1 MLTGAYPM
9 NVDAKARITLPA
21 TLRKELGK
29 SIKLVPFRGC
39 VYGFTPESFESW
51 MHGLFDHGDSHF
63 DPRSRKDDKLRRGLN
78 ASAVEVELDSA
89 NRIALGKLDVAKA
102 GRREALGLTR
112 EVMVIGNGD
121 HFEVWN
127 AAKWQAEQESFEDE
141 LDALLF
147 DD

>member
-1 MLTGAYPM
+1 M

-127 AAKWQAEQESFEDE
+127 AEKWQAEQESFEDE